1 MNNDIFEK
9 LKAIAVNDIG
19 IDADKVKPESD
30 IIKELGLDSLDI
42 VDMLMKVEETFGV
55 TIDDS
60 DVVEMKTVADA
71 SSRTLRH
78 DGRGAAPA
86 FRRQTFISAT
96 PATKRRLNTPRE
108 KSKIFPA
115 GTPDL
120 PHRKYL
126 RRGPRD
132 SLRSAP
138 RRSPRRVIA
147 GALSPH
153 MSPKAREYPRG
164 PAP

>member
-60 DVVEMKTVADA
+60 DVVEMTTVADVV
-71 SSRTLRH
+71 R
-78 DGRGAAPA
+78 
-86 FRRQTFISAT
+86 FIENA
-96 PATKRRLNTPRE
+96 
-108 KSKIFPA
+108 
-115 GTPDL
+115 
-120 PHRKYL
+120 
-126 RRGPRD
+126 
-132 SLRSAP
+132 
-138 RRSPRRVIA
+138 
-147 GALSPH
+147 
-153 MSPKAREYPRG
+153 KA
-164 PAP
+164 

>member
-60 DVVEMKTVADA
+60 DVVEMKTVAGVV
-71 SSRTLRH
+71 R
-78 DGRGAAPA
+78 
-86 FRRQTFISAT
+86 FIGNA
-96 PATKRRLNTPRE
+96 
-108 KSKIFPA
+108 
-115 GTPDL
+115 
-120 PHRKYL
+120 
-126 RRGPRD
+126 
-132 SLRSAP
+132 
-138 RRSPRRVIA
+138 
-147 GALSPH
+147 
-153 MSPKAREYPRG
+153 KA
-164 PAP
+164 

>member
-60 DVVEMKTVADA
+60 DVAEMKTVADVV
-71 SSRTLRH
+71 R
-78 DGRGAAPA
+78 
-86 FRRQTFISAT
+86 FIENA
-96 PATKRRLNTPRE
+96 
-108 KSKIFPA
+108 
-115 GTPDL
+115 
-120 PHRKYL
+120 
-126 RRGPRD
+126 
-132 SLRSAP
+132 
-138 RRSPRRVIA
+138 
-147 GALSPH
+147 
-153 MSPKAREYPRG
+153 KA
-164 PAP
+164 

>member
-60 DVVEMKTVADA
+60 DVVEMKTVADVV
-71 SSRTLRH
+71 H
-78 DGRGAAPA
+78 
-86 FRRQTFISAT
+86 FIENA
-96 PATKRRLNTPRE
+96 
-108 KSKIFPA
+108 
-115 GTPDL
+115 
-120 PHRKYL
+120 
-126 RRGPRD
+126 
-132 SLRSAP
+132 
-138 RRSPRRVIA
+138 
-147 GALSPH
+147 
-153 MSPKAREYPRG
+153 KA
-164 PAP
+164 

>member
-60 DVVEMKTVADA
+60 DVVELKTVADVV
-71 SSRTLRH
+71 R
-78 DGRGAAPA
+78 
-86 FRRQTFISAT
+86 FIENNVA
-96 PATKRRLNTPRE
+96 
-108 KSKIFPA
+108 
-115 GTPDL
+115 
-120 PHRKYL
+120 
-126 RRGPRD
+126 
-132 SLRSAP
+132 
-138 RRSPRRVIA
+138 
-147 GALSPH
+147 
-153 MSPKAREYPRG
+153 
-164 PAP
+164 

>member
-60 DVVEMKTVADA
+60 DVVELKTVADVVK
-71 SSRTLRH
+71 
-78 DGRGAAPA
+78 
-86 FRRQTFISAT
+86 FIED
-96 PATKRRLNTPRE
+96 N
-108 KSKIFPA
+108 
-115 GTPDL
+115 
-120 PHRKYL
+120 
-126 RRGPRD
+126 
-132 SLRSAP
+132 
-138 RRSPRRVIA
+138 IA
-147 GALSPH
+147 
-153 MSPKAREYPRG
+153 
-164 PAP
+164 